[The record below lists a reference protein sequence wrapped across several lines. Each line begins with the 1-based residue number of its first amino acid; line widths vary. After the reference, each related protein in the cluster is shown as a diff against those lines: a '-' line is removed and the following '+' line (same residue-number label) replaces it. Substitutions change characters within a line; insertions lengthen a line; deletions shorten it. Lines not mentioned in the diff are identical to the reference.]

1 MTRKMFDLAVK
12 VGEYRTKSGET
23 KGRWQN
29 VGAVFEGDKG
39 MFVMLSR
46 WFSPAGVPD
55 LSGKGGDSIL
65 VSCFEPRQD
74 VPAAT
79 AAPAARQPA
88 PKRQPAREE
97 PPVAA
102 YAEDEDVPF

>member
-29 VGAVFEGDKG
+29 IGAVFEGDKG

-55 LSGKGGDSIL
+55 LSNKNSDSIL

-74 VPAAT
+74 GPT
-79 AAPAARQPA
+79 QPAARQPA